1 MSRSPRTKALVAEP
15 SFGTTLDFLRLLW
28 ALDHALQKRSKR
40 LAVKRGITGPQ
51 RFALRM
57 IDHAPG
63 IGAGA
68 LARALKMHPSTLTG
82 VLRRLERAGLITRQS
97 VSGDQRRATLVL
109 TRAGRTKVRNRTGTI
124 EQSVS
129 AVLGRT
135 PAAELKRVSTFLQ
148 TLVAAIDPDQD

>member
-1 MSRSPRTKALVAEP
+1 MPRTSRSKASTTEP

-28 ALDHALQKRSKR
+28 SLDHALQKRSKR
-40 LAVKRGITGPQ
+40 LAAKRGITGPQ

-82 VLRRLERAGLITRQS
+82 VLRRLERAGLIKRQS

-109 TRAGRTKVRNRTGTI
+109 TAAGRTKVRNRAGTI

-129 AVLGRT
+129 AVLGRVSS
-135 PAAELKRVSTFLQ
+135 PELTRVSTFLQ
-148 TLVAAIDPDQD
+148 TLVAAIDPDQI